1 MTRTLCSVSVS
12 KPVGPYS
19 PVVRAGDWLIVSGQI
34 GLLDGALVDGGV
46 AAEAR
51 QALANMLGLL
61 EGEGASMANVAK
73 TTIFLRHI
81 SDFAVVNEIYAEAFG
96 EHRPARATVGVA
108 ALPLGALVEI
118 EAWAWVGTTG

>member
-1 MTRTLCSVSVS
+1 M
-12 KPVGPYS
+12 
-19 PVVRAGDWLIVSGQI
+19 AD
-34 GLLDGALVDGGV
+34 
-46 AAEAR
+46 EAR
-51 QALANMLGLL
+51 QALANMRILL

-73 TTIFLRHI
+73 TTIFLHHI

-118 EAWAWVGTTG
+118 EAWAWVGTGGQGQGQGQAG